1 MRSPICCF
9 RHTGIVVNDI
19 YEWSYFFDKIL
30 GFQLLSDVVESG
42 SHLDSS
48 LGLSDVHVHVM
59 KFIDSKGFIIE
70 LLCFKSHVDNS
81 ACPSK
86 VYSPGIRHIALTVND
101 IELITTLFKDRY
113 SDSQG
118 EISLSIDGR
127 VKMVYLR
134 AQKPV
139 YLSLLRK

>member
-1 MRSPICCF
+1 
-9 RHTGIVVNDI
+9 
-19 YEWSYFFDKIL
+19 
-30 GFQLLSDVVESG
+30 
-42 SHLDSS
+42 
-48 LGLSDVHVHVM
+48 M
-59 KFIDSKGFIIE
+59 KFIDSKG
-70 LLCFKSHVDNS
+70 LLLNFCFKSHVDNS

-134 AQKPV
+134 GPEACLFELV
-139 YLSLLRK
+139 EEIV